1 MDDKTNL
8 YVFEKKEVL
17 LIFVFMI
24 LIAVTS
30 FVLGVKIG
38 KSFTYTEVERAVE
51 ESARVDMKSTQEEA
65 VQQMMEV
72 ENPAKDYEEDVHSRI
87 EEHIRREFEADERRV
102 APPMPQDKVEQQ
114 IEIPQEQPLLQGEPL
129 ESTAP
134 AISENSL
141 RGKYTIQVGSHRS
154 KTEAEQFAN
163 GFKVRGYD
171 PIINEVE
178 VPGRGI
184 WYRVSIGIFDS
195 ISDARDYAIKEQS
208 LFQGEDYVFQ
218 RL

>member
-17 LIFVFMI
+17 LIFIFMI

-30 FVLGVKIG
+30 FVLGVKVG
-38 KSFTYTEVERAVE
+38 KSFTYSDVDRALKE
-51 ESARVDMKSTQEEA
+51 ATRIDMRSSEEEA
-65 VQQMMEV
+65 VERLMERGT
-72 ENPAKDYEEDVHSRI
+72 PSKDYEEDVHSRI
-87 EEHIRREFEADERRV
+87 EEHIRREFEEEERRGSAPV
-102 APPMPQDKVEQQ
+102 APAVPAER
-114 IEIPQEQPLLQGEPL
+114 PLLRGEPL
-129 ESTAP
+129 EAP
-134 AISENSL
+134 AAASVDQASSL

-154 KTEAEQFAN
+154 KQEAEQFAN

-178 VPGRGI
+178 VPGRGV
-184 WYRVSIGIFDS
+184 WYRVSIGLFDT
-195 ISDARDYAIKEQS
+195 ISEARDYAIKEQS